1 VNNLDGRQLVLPAN
15 IFLYVR
21 LARSVLAFLG
31 GPSAANSG
39 VTSLAEHAP
48 SRLARDVTQNAPAET
63 SQDDGVEHSIQ
74 EKDDEGQDPFAK
86 DQRLRSLRR
95 LSESLKSGH
104 RSCTGECQR
113 SGLKPPIGGANSAEH
128 KALTH
133 GVLHQ

>member
-74 EKDDEGQDPFAK
+74 EKDDERKIGAVLLKIEQRAK
-86 DQRLRSLRR
+86 IPSPKIKDCVAYDAYRN
-95 LSESLKSGH
+95 H
-104 RSCTGECQR
+104 
-113 SGLKPPIGGANSAEH
+113 
-128 KALTH
+128 
-133 GVLHQ
+133 

>member
-74 EKDDEGQDPFAK
+74 EIGAVLLKIEQRAKIPSPKIKDCVAYDAY
-86 DQRLRSLRR
+86 RN
-95 LSESLKSGH
+95 H
-104 RSCTGECQR
+104 
-113 SGLKPPIGGANSAEH
+113 
-128 KALTH
+128 
-133 GVLHQ
+133 